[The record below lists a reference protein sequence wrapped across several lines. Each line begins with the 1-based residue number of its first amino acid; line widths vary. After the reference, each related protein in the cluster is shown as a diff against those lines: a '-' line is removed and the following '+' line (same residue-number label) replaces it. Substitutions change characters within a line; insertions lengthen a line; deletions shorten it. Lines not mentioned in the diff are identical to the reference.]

1 MMDAVKTMW
10 GERSPREQRMLGV
23 MFALLAVVV
32 LWLGV
37 LYPLAAAQRS
47 AREALIEAT
56 DRNAAMRAKVKLLK
70 TLPRGAAA
78 VGGSATVGIDQLVSQ
93 SAGEAGLTLERAEAQ
108 GGARIEIAMAS
119 VRPVALFSW
128 LAALEAQGV
137 RVETMSARPSPT
149 AGSVSVQAVLVRGAG
164 Q

>member
-1 MMDAVKTMW
+1 MTEALKNYW
-10 GERSPREQRMLGV
+10 AERSPREQWMLGV
-23 MFALLAVVV
+23 MFALLGVVI
-32 LWLGV
+32 LWLGIV
-37 LYPLAAAQRS
+37 RPLASAQRS
-47 AREALIEAT
+47 AHDALIEAT

-70 TLPRGAAA
+70 TLPRTVNAGPAD
-78 VGGSATVGIDQLVSQ
+78 SAIDQLVGQ
-93 SAGEAGLTLERAEAQ
+93 SAGEAGLTLERAQAQ
-108 GGARIEIAMAS
+108 GAGRIEIAMAS

-164 Q
+164 R

>member
-1 MMDAVKTMW
+1 MMETVKTMW
-10 GERSPREQRMLGV
+10 GERSPREQWMLGV
-23 MFALLAVVV
+23 MFALLAVVL

-37 LYPLAAAQRS
+37 VGPLASAQRS
-47 AREALIEAT
+47 AREGLLAAT

-70 TLPRGAAA
+70 TLPRGASA
-78 VGGSATVGIDQLVSQ
+78 GSASAAIDQLVSQ

-108 GGARIEIAMAS
+108 GSARIEIAMAS

-128 LAALEAQGV
+128 LVALEAQGV
-137 RVETMSARPSPT
+137 RVETMSARPSST

>member
-10 GERSPREQRMLGV
+10 GERSPREQWMLGV
-23 MFALLAVVV
+23 MFALLAVVL
-32 LWLGV
+32 LWLGAMG
-37 LYPLAAAQRS
+37 LAGAQRS
-47 AREALIEAT
+47 ARDALLTAT
-56 DRNAAMRAKVKLLK
+56 DRNAEMRAKVKLLK
-70 TLPRGAAA
+70 TLPRG
-78 VGGSATVGIDQLVSQ
+78 VTGGSASVGIDQLVSL

>member
-10 GERSPREQRMLGV
+10 GERSPREQWMLGV
-23 MFALLAVVV
+23 MFALLAVVL
-32 LWLGV
+32 LWLGAMG
-37 LYPLAAAQRS
+37 LAGAQRS
-47 AREALIEAT
+47 ARDALLTAT
-56 DRNAAMRAKVKLLK
+56 DRNAEMRAKVKLLK
-70 TLPRGAAA
+70 TLPRG
-78 VGGSATVGIDQLVSQ
+78 VTGGSASVGVDQLVSQ

-108 GGARIEIAMAS
+108 GGAGSEIGMVS

>member
-10 GERSPREQRMLGV
+10 GERSPSEQWMLGV
-23 MFALLAVVV
+23 MFVLLAVVL
-32 LWLGV
+32 LWLGAMG
-37 LYPLAAAQRS
+37 LAGAQRS
-47 AREALIEAT
+47 ARDALLTAT
-56 DRNAAMRAKVKLLK
+56 DRNAEMRAKVKLLK
-70 TLPRGAAA
+70 TLPRG
-78 VGGSATVGIDQLVSQ
+78 VTGGSASVGIDQLVSQ
-93 SAGEAGLTLERAEAQ
+93 SAGEAGLTLEQAEAQ

-164 Q
+164 R

>member
-10 GERSPREQRMLGV
+10 GERSPREQWMLGV
-23 MFALLAVVV
+23 MFALLAVVL
-32 LWLGV
+32 LWLGAMG
-37 LYPLAAAQRS
+37 LAGAQRS
-47 AREALIEAT
+47 ARDALLTAT

-70 TLPRGAAA
+70 TLPRG
-78 VGGSATVGIDQLVSQ
+78 VTGGSASVGIDQLVSQ

-137 RVETMSARPSPT
+137 RVETISARPSPT

-164 Q
+164 K

>member
-1 MMDAVKTMW
+1 MMESVRTMW
-10 GERSPREQRMLGV
+10 GERSPREQWMLGV

-37 LYPLAAAQRS
+37 VGPLASAQRS
-47 AREALIEAT
+47 AREGLLAAT

-70 TLPRGAAA
+70 TLPLRVAASSRTA
-78 VGGSATVGIDQLVSQ
+78 IDQLVSQ

-108 GGARIEIAMAS
+108 GSARIEIAMAS

-128 LAALEAQGV
+128 LAALEAEGV
-137 RVETMSARPSPT
+137 QVETMSARPSPT

>member
-10 GERSPREQRMLGV
+10 GERSPREQWMLGV

-70 TLPRGAAA
+70 TLPRGVAGA
-78 VGGSATVGIDQLVSQ
+78 SAMVAIDQLVSQ
-93 SAGEAGLTLERAEAQ
+93 SAGEAGLTLERADAQ